1 MTKFISLLS
10 TGLDSPVAAYLI
22 LKKKFTPIFLSF
34 LTSSDQTQA
43 MKQGIIQIVEI
54 LSKFTEGKLKVYF
67 ILHYLNLNIIKQVCE
82 RKLTCILCKRLMIRI
97 AMRIANLEKTNFI
110 VTGDILGEQASQTLD
125 NIYLYNDLIS
135 NYILIRPLIGWNK
148 LEVIELNKR
157 LGLYDI
163 VSHLTISCQY
173 NPQYPE
179 THGKL
184 KEVQL
189 NELKL
194 NFSEICKESIKSAEL
209 FIF

>member
-1 MTKFISLLS
+1 
-10 TGLDSPVAAYLI
+10 
-22 LKKKFTPIFLSF
+22 
-34 LTSSDQTQA
+34 
-43 MKQGIIQIVEI
+43 
-54 LSKFTEGKLKVYF
+54 
-67 ILHYLNLNIIKQVCE
+67 
-82 RKLTCILCKRLMIRI
+82 KLTCILCKRLMIRI